1 MCRLHALTYIFRAKA
16 PAFQG
21 GAFLAAKRPGS
32 YSDEF
37 LSCCIKA
44 LFFMIPPHRPQ
55 GEWVGFRTPRSAFSA
70 FPDKLHGHAGLMCIL
85 TLLEH
90 ASRVTA
96 AIPGSIYHSASV
108 FGMECV
114 CVIFSVCL
122 DVAPGMIRHMCHIA
136 K

>member
-1 MCRLHALTYIFRAKA
+1 MLHKGIVFYDPSAQTS
-16 PAFQG
+16 G
-21 GAFLAAKRPGS
+21 GMGGNVS
-32 YSDEF
+32 
-37 LSCCIKA
+37 
-44 LFFMIPPHRPQ
+44 
-55 GEWVGFRTPRSAFSA
+55 FRTPRSAFSA

-114 CVIFSVCL
+114 CVLFSVCL